1 MRLIDAD
8 TIKQRIIAFCTG
20 WNTTYLTVENI
31 VMLINRADTVD
42 AVPVV
47 LCGECR
53 FSRGVRPDDGGY
65 PDCIMCENKDMHAT
79 APAPVYV
86 TDFCSYG
93 ERKVDENGR
102 T

>member
-20 WNTTYLTVENI
+20 LSTMYLTVENI

-42 AVPVV
+42 AAPVV
-47 LCGECR
+47 RCGECR
-53 FSRGVRPDDGGY
+53 FSRGVRPDDGCY
-65 PDCIMCENKDMHAT
+65 PDCIMCENEDMHVT
-79 APAPVYV
+79 IPAPVYV

-93 ERKVDENGR
+93 ERKAKND
-102 T
+102 

>member
-47 LCGECR
+47 RCGECR
-53 FSRGVRPDDGGY
+53 F
-65 PDCIMCENKDMHAT
+65 
-79 APAPVYV
+79 
-86 TDFCSYG
+86 
-93 ERKVDENGR
+93 
-102 T
+102 